1 MNKAPHLLMGLYA
14 LPTFS
19 VSAALVAFAG
29 SPKSWVVRAE
39 ASLGFPFTSMKEKNH
54 A

>member
-1 MNKAPHLLMGLYA
+1 MNKAPYLVMGLYA

-29 SPKSWVVRAE
+29 SPKSWVVGAE